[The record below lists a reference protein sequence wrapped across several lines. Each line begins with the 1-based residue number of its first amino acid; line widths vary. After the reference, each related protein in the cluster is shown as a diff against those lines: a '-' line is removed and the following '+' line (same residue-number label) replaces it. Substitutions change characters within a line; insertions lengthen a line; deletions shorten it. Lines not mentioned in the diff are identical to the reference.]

1 MANKIVDGSQCT
13 IVFYVDDNKISHKDP
28 QVVTD
33 VLNAISQHFGD
44 LSISRGNKHDFLGMN
59 IEIKDRQVHINMQE
73 QVQVAIE
80 WGHSQ
85 GGCKPPNPATSQLFS
100 TDLESEVLSDDD
112 SDLFHSIVQK
122 LLYICKRARPDI
134 EPVVSYLCTRVS
146 SSSKEDDTKLT
157 RVLGFLEKTINDERI
172 IGATDLNTLY
182 TWVDASYGVHPDM
195 KSHTGG
201 NMSYGLGTLHTKSSK
216 QKLNTKSSTEAELVG
231 VSEYLPYNIWMT
243 NFLEKQGYKPTSN
256 VIYQDNQSAMRMEI
270 NGRNSCTGNSRHI
283 DIRYFFVKD
292 RVETGEVQIEYC
304 PTEDMIVDFFTKPV
318 QGALFKKFRDQ
329 VMGYVPITFPTSYSP
344 KIKER
349 VEHQVISK

>member
-1 MANKIVDGSQCT
+1 MLFLKFNKYYFSEENSYFFPYLSVTNLCRILNLVSRCRDVISYFAKPCSLHR
-13 IVFYVDDNKISHKDP
+13 NKS
-28 QVVTD
+28 
-33 VLNAISQHFGD
+33 
-44 LSISRGNKHDFLGMN
+44 LSTLATHTSTATLSLMHLKPSGKRHDFLGMN

-201 NMSYGLGTLHTKSSK
+201 NMSYGLGTLHTKSLK
-216 QKLNTKSSTEAELVG
+216 QKLNRKSSTEAELVG

-256 VIYQDNQSAMRMEI
+256 VIYQDNQSAMCMEI

-292 RVETGEVQIEYC
+292 I
-304 PTEDMIVDFFTKPV
+304 I
-318 QGALFKKFRDQ
+318 L
-329 VMGYVPITFPTSYSP
+329 
-344 KIKER
+344 
-349 VEHQVISK
+349 VEHKKDLKHLCKYNNKGL